1 MQIAQ
6 TDFSSG
12 RCRPQDCMKMTQEY
26 LSISRSFRAI
36 RRKICKQDACRDLF
50 SASLDNIKHNYN
62 QYYEKKEE
70 ERDEYDVSDFYW
82 AEDFYDYYYDDFDSF
97 EDAEDYFDEY
107 SEW

>member
-1 MQIAQ
+1 MRRQIFRQADAAPRIAWKWRRN
-6 TDFSSG
+6 TW
-12 RCRPQDCMKMTQEY
+12 C
-26 LSISRSFRAI
+26 ISRSFRA
-36 RRKICKQDACRDLF
+36 RLRKICKQDACRDLF

-97 EDAEDYFDEY
+97 EDAEDYFDKY